1 MRETTAIAMSGG
13 VDSLV
18 AAALLKERG
27 HSLRALH
34 FITGYEAGPPLDG
47 ADSQGSWLQLHDQ
60 AHHRMQPLADALDIP
75 LYIIDLRR
83 EFKNLVVDYFVS
95 TYQNGRTPNP
105 CLVCNSAIKF
115 DALLKRA
122 QDLGA
127 TRIATGHYARNIVR
141 DDGRRHLLRA
151 ADPDKD
157 QSYFLARLTQAQL
170 ALAVFPLAEL
180 TKSQTR
186 QIAADRGLQP
196 ASAAESQDIC
206 FIKNA
211 RYGDFLSRQPGFK
224 WHQGPIEDVQGR
236 TIGSHKG
243 LHYFTI
249 GQRKGIDCPAAR
261 PYYVVKL
268 DAPRNCLVVGQKE
281 DVFTDQCQVSQIN
294 WIIQPPKAPLEVFVR
309 VRYRHKAVAAT
320 LTPLEQ
326 TSALVR
332 FDKPEPAV
340 TPGQGAVFY
349 LGDEVLG
356 GGWIQ

>member
-1 MRETTAIAMSGG
+1 MRSTIAIAMSGG

-27 HSLRALH
+27 HNLLAVH
-34 FITGYEAGPPLDG
+34 FITGYEPGPPLDDV
-47 ADSQGSWLQLHDQ
+47 DSQRSWRQLHDQ
-60 AHHRMQPLADALDIP
+60 AHHRLQPLADALDIP

-83 EFKNLVVDYFVS
+83 EFKNLVVDYFVG

-105 CLVCNSAIKF
+105 CLVCNPAIKF
-115 DALLKRA
+115 DTLFKRA

-127 TRIATGHYARNIVR
+127 TRIATGHYARNIVG
-141 DDGRRHLLRA
+141 DDGRRHLLRGV
-151 ADPDKD
+151 DPDKD
-157 QSYFLARLTQAQL
+157 QSYFLARLTQEQL

-180 TKSQTR
+180 TKAQTR
-186 QIAADRGLQP
+186 RIAADRSLQP
-196 ASAAESQDIC
+196 ASAVESQDVC

-211 RYGDFLSRQPGFK
+211 RYGDFLSWQPGFK
-224 WHQGPIEDVQGR
+224 WHPGPIEDVQGR
-236 TIGSHKG
+236 AIGNHKG
-243 LHYFTI
+243 LHHYTI

-268 DAPRNCLVVGQKE
+268 DAPRNCLVVGHKE
-281 DVFTDQCQVSQIN
+281 DVFADQCRVSQIN
-294 WIIQPPKAPLEVFVR
+294 WIVQPPKAPLEVLAR

-332 FDKPEPAV
+332 FVKPEPAV

-349 LGDEVLG
+349 MDDEVLG